1 MTKRMRKPRISAA
14 AHATLTR
21 PLIHV
26 DGRFNRGAITRKAR
40 NEFRAGRARTWSAAM
55 YAAWKLAHRQ
65 LDAAQDYDAARLA
78 YRSAPAGG
86 WPLAKPRAELF
97 PQHA

>member
-1 MTKRMRKPRISAA
+1 MTRKSRISPV

-21 PLIHV
+21 PLLHI

-40 NEFRAGRARTWSAAM
+40 SEFRAGRARTWSAAM
-55 YAAWKLAHRQ
+55 FAAWDLAHRQ
-65 LDAAQDYDAARLA
+65 LGAARDYDAARRTYA
-78 YRSAPAGG
+78 SAPAGG
-86 WPLAKPRAELF
+86 WPLAKPRAEQLF